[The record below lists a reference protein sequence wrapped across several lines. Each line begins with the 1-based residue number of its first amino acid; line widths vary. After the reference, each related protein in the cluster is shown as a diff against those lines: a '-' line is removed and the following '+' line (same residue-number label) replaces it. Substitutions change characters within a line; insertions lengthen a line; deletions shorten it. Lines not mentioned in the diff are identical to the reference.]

1 MRYTSAVAGAP
12 ASSARRA
19 GRVVR
24 GMGVRPSTAAP
35 GPVSLGVY
43 DLEGRLVRTV
53 ADRRWTPAGPA
64 VLALDGRDDRGAPLR
79 RGIYFLALETPA
91 GRRTAR
97 FAVLR

>member
-35 GPVSLGVY
+35 GPVSLRLY

-53 ADRRWTPAGPA
+53 ADRRWTPA